1 MALAGFVT
9 HGMWRPSK
17 RGLCRIP
24 GGGGQG
30 GQGLVT
36 DIRTDTL
43 RWGPAEFEVH
53 VERASR
59 LIEIQVSR
67 LGQRKGL
74 GSSTLS
80 TVIVWDQNTI
90 SAWFPLAGRVQNQ
103 ASASG
108 GQQRPSELR
117 ISSLKEGE
125 APATSRL
132 HFLRF
137 DNNHSFIKP
146 NAPRKFLHLRGE
158 KAVWPIAYCNLLLK
172 YELDFRG
179 GPRHGWLDTVAPSPA
194 VPAPRT
200 SLFAPCLLWR
210 VGFLLCALTVCFTPL
225 FCHCPP
231 FPNFFSAPLCPLP
244 LSSSFLGSW
253 PSTSLPSSPPTRARP
268 AGMSQGLWL
277 SLGQNQ

>member
-74 GSSTLS
+74 GSST
-80 TVIVWDQNTI
+80 
-90 SAWFPLAGRVQNQ
+90 
-103 ASASG
+103 
-108 GQQRPSELR
+108 
-117 ISSLKEGE
+117 
-125 APATSRL
+125 
-132 HFLRF
+132 
-137 DNNHSFIKP
+137 
-146 NAPRKFLHLRGE
+146 
-158 KAVWPIAYCNLLLK
+158 
-172 YELDFRG
+172 
-179 GPRHGWLDTVAPSPA
+179 
-194 VPAPRT
+194 
-200 SLFAPCLLWR
+200 
-210 VGFLLCALTVCFTPL
+210 
-225 FCHCPP
+225 P
-231 FPNFFSAPLCPLP
+231 FNSN
-244 LSSSFLGSW
+244 
-253 PSTSLPSSPPTRARP
+253 
-268 AGMSQGLWL
+268 
-277 SLGQNQ
+277 SLGPKHNFSLVPVGREGAEPGFRQRGAAKAQ